1 MAGPAAA
8 GAAIIRALPKIAKAL
23 DTVKMVDGVIKQ
35 IGNDVRIVGG
45 YVKQLGDR
53 WVEMQDISFKTAR
66 TMAMSRE
73 QALRYN
79 ENLIKS
85 TKELAAQYGITAKEL
100 NDFQQNYSEAVG
112 RNIVLTRQQLAHM
125 SALSKITDSA
135 TAAQLVDEF
144 DKIGVGIAG
153 TTAKVGLMQERAKSL
168 GINATKATKILKE
181 NIQQAA
187 RYSFRNGVADIEK
200 MSLKAASMR
209 MDMNAIM
216 SATEKFADIEGAIS
230 NSANIQMLGG
240 SFAREFSN
248 PMGAMYEAMA
258 DPAAFQERILRTV
271 EGKGKYDAKTGA
283 VTFDPV
289 TMRMMQELAKNLGM
303 SVDQITNPAMAS
315 VQNKK
320 VDEELKA
327 AGQFAKWGKKDREAI
342 ENLSRNNVDIETGK
356 HFVTYLENGET
367 KTEFIENL
375 TEEQLSLA
383 KDSQLTQENLWGDVQ
398 DIKTI
403 LERVH
408 GRARETK
415 SMKEG
420 ILGTKEWWNATLTNL
435 QDIYMPFVSGIFN
448 GFTNWLGKQYFSGG
462 GIAKPLHAE
471 FGAVVPGTSYIGDK
485 VPAML
490 NSGEMVLNQGQQKS
504 MFSLISSLAVNGG
517 AMYGMNKLGGKFGYS
532 GLGSTM
538 LLANMLGGGET
549 DMKSLIEAHFI
560 KKAVKSMLPL
570 KESISEVGTTAEEA
584 AKSTS
589 AFKANWKEFTNT
601 LSKDWNSLTGKVS
614 DSWHKFSRR
623 VSVASR
629 RYFTTGRWGK
639 ITSAASS
646 AANFIGRKTMAAGR
660 FTASTAKTIG
670 NWIGKYTVKP
680 LSELGKKIY
689 NSKPIFA
696 ARGKLDVANY
706 NARRWFSQTAKPKA
720 QEYSKLIKNLFND
733 GSKAQAS
740 KIASRY
746 GKLGTPEVAM
756 TGRVTNVKQV
766 AETAT
771 KEVSTVAK
779 AAGRG
784 GKLLSGLGK
793 AGKIIGKKIPYIGA
807 ALAAG
812 SAISGIMGASSQYDA
827 EVDKIEKSTMSER
840 DKARAKDRAAKEKNA
855 SIGGSVG
862 SAAGG
867 LGGMAAGAAAG
878 AAIGSVVPVVGT
890 AIGGLIGGALGAFG
904 GEKLGGLFGKGIGS
918 LFGGNE
924 EKKLDERIEKQFS
937 ESSVDKAARLSNS
950 ENTKVLESIDK
961 NVSKLVSK
969 KLSIKLPLSPV
980 IPSIQN
986 IKAAFGIAKKGYGAF
1001 KKYIAPNIGKAADKA
1016 LAVGKAVKDKAIVVG
1031 EKVSSIKK
1039 KGYEV
1044 AKSVVTAGIDKAK
1057 NRAMAVGSAVS
1068 SIKKKGYDAFKA
1080 TVSPLSANGSIAVP
1094 TNEKK
1099 VSQAKYMANSV
1110 VEGQKHGIT
1119 PIEKLKSSLTIE
1131 PVSAKVSAL
1140 PDNSKFLKVAPSKFE
1155 SPSASVRGIGKTD
1168 INLNVSGTIK
1178 LEGNGKSVDFD
1189 LGKLLDTPEF
1199 KRQLTDIVT
1208 RRLNEI
1214 SNSGKRNMESERNN
1228 MASQY
1233 NKSGK

>member
-1 MAGPAAA
+1 
-8 GAAIIRALPKIAKAL
+8 
-23 DTVKMVDGVIKQ
+23 
-35 IGNDVRIVGG
+35 
-45 YVKQLGDR
+45 
-53 WVEMQDISFKTAR
+53 
-66 TMAMSRE
+66 
-73 QALRYN
+73 
-79 ENLIKS
+79 
-85 TKELAAQYGITAKEL
+85 
-100 NDFQQNYSEAVG
+100 
-112 RNIVLTRQQLAHM
+112 
-125 SALSKITDSA
+125 
-135 TAAQLVDEF
+135 
-144 DKIGVGIAG
+144 
-153 TTAKVGLMQERAKSL
+153 
-168 GINATKATKILKE
+168 
-181 NIQQAA
+181 
-187 RYSFRNGVADIEK
+187 
-200 MSLKAASMR
+200 
-209 MDMNAIM
+209 
-216 SATEKFADIEGAIS
+216 
-230 NSANIQMLGG
+230 
-240 SFAREFSN
+240 
-248 PMGAMYEAMA
+248 
-258 DPAAFQERILRTV
+258 
-271 EGKGKYDAKTGA
+271 
-283 VTFDPV
+283 
-289 TMRMMQELAKNLGM
+289 
-303 SVDQITNPAMAS
+303 
-315 VQNKK
+315 
-320 VDEELKA
+320 
-327 AGQFAKWGKKDREAI
+327 
-342 ENLSRNNVDIETGK
+342 
-356 HFVTYLENGET
+356 
-367 KTEFIENL
+367 
-375 TEEQLSLA
+375 
-383 KDSQLTQENLWGDVQ
+383 
-398 DIKTI
+398 
-403 LERVH
+403 
-408 GRARETK
+408 
-415 SMKEG
+415 
-420 ILGTKEWWNATLTNL
+420 
-435 QDIYMPFVSGIFN
+435 
-448 GFTNWLGKQYFSGG
+448 
-462 GIAKPLHAE
+462 
-471 FGAVVPGTSYIGDK
+471 
-485 VPAML
+485 
-490 NSGEMVLNQGQQKS
+490 
-504 MFSLISSLAVNGG
+504 
-517 AMYGMNKLGGKFGYS
+517 
-532 GLGSTM
+532 
-538 LLANMLGGGET
+538 
-549 DMKSLIEAHFI
+549 
-560 KKAVKSMLPL
+560 
-570 KESISEVGTTAEEA
+570 
-584 AKSTS
+584 
-589 AFKANWKEFTNT
+589 
-601 LSKDWNSLTGKVS
+601 
-614 DSWHKFSRR
+614 
-623 VSVASR
+623 
-629 RYFTTGRWGK
+629 
-639 ITSAASS
+639 
-646 AANFIGRKTMAAGR
+646 
-660 FTASTAKTIG
+660 
-670 NWIGKYTVKP
+670 
-680 LSELGKKIY
+680 
-689 NSKPIFA
+689 
-696 ARGKLDVANY
+696 
-706 NARRWFSQTAKPKA
+706 
-720 QEYSKLIKNLFND
+720 
-733 GSKAQAS
+733 
-740 KIASRY
+740 
-746 GKLGTPEVAM
+746 M

-779 AAGRG
+779 VAGRG

-840 DKARAKDRAAKEKNA
+840 DKARAKDRATKEKNA

-937 ESSVDKAARLSNS
+937 ESSVDKTARLSDS

-1080 TVSPLSANGSIAVP
+1080 AVSPLSANGSVAVP

-1199 KRQLTDIVT
+1199 KRQLADIVT
-1208 RRLNEI
+1208 RRLNEN